1 MSRTIENVIQRLRKG
16 AGDVKVPGGQNSPLR
31 AKTLSHQYLAALK
44 LALYRHKH
52 SVSWTV
58 IAHELGTDCDKEFSS
73 EQARKVKRSDQSL
86 RSWQSRPAKN
96 GLGDDLLNVVYRY
109 LDRHAEWDSQTTGR
123 VQIRAIPEPLYHSML
138 EFLDI
143 PELTTSNLLRRLPG
157 VYRVWRPIVTHAN
170 HFVEGLVTIAG
181 DQDTG
186 VLTCREYNAI
196 KAQKDR
202 EAKIL
207 VLEGYAFR
215 KSNFLFFT
223 GTDTEQATIHLT
235 LVSDAE
241 IMGDKYHVLMGQ
253 FLDTIGGRTYSGK
266 VIMERSA
273 KIGIEDVEAIAA
285 FEADADCVP
294 RDELPPSIRNFFDHK
309 SQVGDVTIW

>member
-1 MSRTIENVIQRLRKG
+1 MSQNVENVIHRLRRG
-16 AGDVKVPGGQNSPLR
+16 AGDVKVPGGQHSPLR
-31 AKTLSHQYLAALK
+31 AKTLPHQYLAALK
-44 LALYRHKH
+44 LALYRQKH
-52 SVSWTV
+52 SLSWIV
-58 IAHELGTDCDKEFSS
+58 IAHELATDCDNEFSS
-73 EQARKVKRSDQSL
+73 EQARKVKRSEDSL

-109 LDRHAEWDSQTTGR
+109 LDRHAEWDSRTTGR
-123 VQIRAIPEPLYHSML
+123 IQIRAVPEPFYHSML

-143 PELTTSNLLRRLPG
+143 PELTSSNLLRRLPG

-170 HFVEGLVTIAG
+170 HFVEGLVTITG
-181 DQDTG
+181 NQDTG
-186 VLTCREYNAI
+186 VLVYREYNAV
-196 KAQKDR
+196 KAQKNR

-215 KSNFLFFT
+215 KSNFIFFT

-253 FLDTIGGRTYSGK
+253 FLDTIGGKTYSGK
-266 VIMERSA
+266 VIMERSS
-273 KIGIEDVEAIAA
+273 KISIEDAEAIAA
-285 FEADADCVP
+285 FEADADCVS
-294 RDELPPSIRNFFDHK
+294 RDKLPPSIRSFFDHESK
-309 SQVGDVTIW
+309 VGDVTIW